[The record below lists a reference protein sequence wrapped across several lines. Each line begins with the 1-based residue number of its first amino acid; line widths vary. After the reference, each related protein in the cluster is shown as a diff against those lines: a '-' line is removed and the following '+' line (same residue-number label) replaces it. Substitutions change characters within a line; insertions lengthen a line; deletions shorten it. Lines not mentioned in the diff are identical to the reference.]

1 MCIRDSLFS
10 PKRYKLS
17 FRPHPRDSFDW
28 LNYLSGI
35 DINILNK
42 NEELMKQIYDHKF
55 IVSERSTVIL
65 QGILSGKVSFW
76 VHKDKSRIYDYEYI
90 RCEDETSLVENI
102 EQCSLS
108 DENYINMHKNQL
120 DVLKKR
126 MISYCGEDSCR
137 IILGLVQE
145 NINRL
150 NKK

>member
-1 MCIRDSLFS
+1 M
-10 PKRYKLS
+10 
-17 FRPHPRDSFDW
+17 
-28 LNYLSGI
+28 
-35 DINILNK
+35 
-42 NEELMKQIYDHKF
+42 
-55 IVSERSTVIL
+55 
-65 QGILSGKVSFW
+65 
-76 VHKDKSRIYDYEYI
+76 
-90 RCEDETSLVENI
+90 SLVENI
-102 EQCSLS
+102 EECNLS